1 MANNTAKA
9 ESQKANAQ
17 AQAKPVQSPV
27 KAAEPTYTVEEFA
40 SAPES
45 VGASADIVTAALLV
59 DGKKSYTV
67 SEAKEIIKKFK
78 EKEVN

>member
-9 ESQKANAQ
+9 ESQKAN

-67 SEAKEIIKKFK
+67 SEAKEIVKKFK
-78 EKEVN
+78 EKEVK

>member
-9 ESQKANAQ
+9 EIQKAN

-78 EKEVN
+78 EKEVK

>member
-17 AQAKPVQSPV
+17 AKPVQSPV
-27 KAAEPTYTVEEFA
+27 KATEPTYTVEEFA

-59 DGKKSYTV
+59 DGKKYYTV
-67 SEAKEIIKKFK
+67 SEAKEIVKKFK
-78 EKEVN
+78 EKEVK